1 MRGYQHNTA
10 TKHHTSTKEIGVL
23 EILSTMS
30 SKIKKTRKKKSDA
43 ATTAVGERRLNGLA
57 LSFFQ
62 PGLKVW
68 IENPYDEK
76 SSGNY
81 RRGEYGPQFCSRPMY
96 VPAHTTKN
104 DPALGMVSVKTE
116 FTPALEIELPPA
128 LVWPRNNET
137 NLDDM
142 IDFPHLHEPAL
153 LNVRIHHKPSR

>member
-1 MRGYQHNTA
+1 
-10 TKHHTSTKEIGVL
+10 
-23 EILSTMS
+23 MS

>member
-1 MRGYQHNTA
+1 MDINTTLQPNTTR
-10 TKHHTSTKEIGVL
+10 TKKIGVL
-23 EILSTMS
+23 GILSIMS
-30 SKIKKTRKKKSDA
+30 SKIKNKRKKKSDA

-81 RRGEYGPQFCSRPMY
+81 RRGEYGPQFSSRPMY

-104 DPALGMVSVKTE
+104 DPTLGMVSVKTE

-142 IDFPHLHEPAL
+142 IDYPHLHEPAL
-153 LNVRIHHKPSR
+153 LNVSIHHKPSL

>member
-1 MRGYQHNTA
+1 MDINT
-10 TKHHTSTKEIGVL
+10 TLQPNTTRSKKIGVL
-23 EILSTMS
+23 GILSIMS
-30 SKIKKTRKKKSDA
+30 SKIKNKRKKKSNA

-81 RRGEYGPQFCSRPMY
+81 RRGEYGPQFSSRPMY

-153 LNVRIHHKPSR
+153 LNVSIHHKPSL